1 MIQRHRVLVKGDNYN
16 FLTGCSYH
24 QELFIWGENNPMSW
38 IGRKAFF
45 HLPEINWWW
54 DGFCVSLEKTT
65 QNEDITLPTRKFYNG
80 VFIKIIHCRNFMVNL
95 QQVFMFP
102 PLLFCTAWSHLCPSM
117 TSSLHENLLHYRQ
130 YAAHLLSSAG
140 SASVEGFPQV
150 KPPHLSLQ
158 VRKIIMFIHTRT
170 HKTLFTWKLRHV
182 FFKIL

>member
-1 MIQRHRVLVKGDNYN
+1 M
-16 FLTGCSYH
+16 
-24 QELFIWGENNPMSW
+24 
-38 IGRKAFF
+38 
-45 HLPEINWWW
+45 
-54 DGFCVSLEKTT
+54 KT
-65 QNEDITLPTRKFYNG
+65 LLG

-170 HKTLFTWKLRHV
+170 HKTSFTWKLRRV
-182 FFKIL
+182 FQNSLKSKDFCRNWWDKAWFIPEVFLVFPSLHSSR